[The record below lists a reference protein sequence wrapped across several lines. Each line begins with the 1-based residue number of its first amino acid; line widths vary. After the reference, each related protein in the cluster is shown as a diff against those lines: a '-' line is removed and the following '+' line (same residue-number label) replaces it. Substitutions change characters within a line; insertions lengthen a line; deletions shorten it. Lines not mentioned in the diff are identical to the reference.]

1 MYDYSWLAAYNRISI
16 QLQPQSTELLKTRWI
31 ALSHAIRLSTV
42 DNTIAFRG
50 MIIA

>member
-1 MYDYSWLAAYNRISI
+1 MYDYSWLAAYNRNSI

-31 ALSHAIRLSTV
+31 ALSHAILCPV

-50 MIIA
+50 MIVA